1 VANQKRS
8 LGSGRLLIAVYAVFA
23 ISASA
28 RALYQLATKFHDAP
42 LAYSLSAI
50 SALIY
55 IVATISLTRSGARAK
70 AIAQATIWFEL
81 IGVIVVGALSFGAP
95 ELFQHPTVWSK
106 FGLGYG
112 LVPLVLPILGLI
124 WLRRN
129 KA

>member
-8 LGSGRLLIAVYAVFA
+8 LGSGRLLVAVYAVFA

-28 RALYQLATKFHDAP
+28 RALYQLATKFNDAP
-42 LAYSLSAI
+42 LAYSLSAL
-50 SALIY
+50 SALVY

-70 AIAQATIWFEL
+70 ATAQVTIWFDL
-81 IGVIVVGALSFGAP
+81 IGVIVVGALSFAAP

-112 LVPLVLPILGLI
+112 LIPLVLPILGLI
-124 WLRRN
+124 WLRRT